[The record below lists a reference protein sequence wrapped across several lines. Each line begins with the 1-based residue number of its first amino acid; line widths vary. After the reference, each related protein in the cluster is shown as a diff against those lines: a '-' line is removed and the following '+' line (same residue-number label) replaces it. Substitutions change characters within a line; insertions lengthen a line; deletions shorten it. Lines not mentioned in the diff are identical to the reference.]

1 MIGAELEFRDVSYRY
16 PGTDRD
22 AVDGVTLSFEEGV
35 HHAVLGPNGAG
46 KSTLVRL
53 ALALRRPTRGTVRL
67 AGRPVEDWDRRRIAR
82 RVGVVSQE
90 PPAPF
95 PLTVRSFVEMGRN
108 PYVRPWAGLGEE
120 DRTVVE
126 RALERV
132 DLSGLA
138 GRGLTDLSGG
148 ELQRAK
154 VARALAQEPRT
165 LLLDE
170 PTAHLDLGHRVR
182 IFRLV
187 DRLVRED
194 GLTAVTVTHDLNLA
208 SRFAGRMV
216 LLVEGRVVEEGTAEE
231 VIRPGPVERAFG
243 WPVRV
248 EDAGPDGRVV
258 IPRTGGEG

>member
-1 MIGAELEFRDVSYRY
+1 MEFRDVSFHYR
-16 PGTDRD
+16 GADRNALTDVSLTFD
-22 AVDGVTLSFEEGV
+22 EGR

-46 KSTLVRL
+46 KSTLLRL
-53 ALALRRPTRGTVRL
+53 GLGLLNPARGRIRL
-67 AGRPVEDWDRRRIAR
+67 AGRPSEEWDRRRVAR
-82 RVGVVSQE
+82 RVGMVTQE

-95 PLTVRSFVEMGRN
+95 PLSVRSFVEMGRN
-108 PYVRPWAGLGEE
+108 PYLRPWAGLGTE
-120 DRTVVE
+120 DRAVVD

-132 DLSGLA
+132 DMSSLA
-138 GRGLTDLSGG
+138 ERRLTDLSGG

-170 PTAHLDLGHRVR
+170 PTAHLDLGHEVR
-182 IFRLV
+182 IFRLI

-194 GLTAVTVTHDLNLA
+194 DLTAITVTHNLNLA
-208 SRFAGRMV
+208 SRFAHRLV
-216 LLVEGRVVEEGTAEE
+216 LLVEGRVVEEGTARQ

-243 WPVRV
+243 WPVRI

-258 IPRTGGEG
+258 IPRTGEGT